1 MEFLQEYLDQVMSY
15 MTLGRRDKL
24 TLIERIRPELEEQ
37 LEGQT
42 ICSYADVEELL
53 GAPEDMAEELTATMP
68 YKDRIKKDNRR
79 QKVLVAVICGLLIVA
94 AVTAAICIQV
104 SKNQPGYYTVA
115 VSEDK

>member
-42 ICSYADVEELL
+42 I
-53 GAPEDMAEELTATMP
+53 
-68 YKDRIKKDNRR
+68 
-79 QKVLVAVICGLLIVA
+79 
-94 AVTAAICIQV
+94 
-104 SKNQPGYYTVA
+104 
-115 VSEDK
+115 

>member
-15 MTLGRRDKL
+15 TTLGRRDKL

-37 LEGQT
+37 LEGQA
-42 ICSYADVEELL
+42 ISSYADVEELL

-79 QKVLVAVICGLLIVA
+79 HKIFVALICVLITIAII
-94 AVTAAICIQV
+94 TAITCVFIYHI
-104 SKNQPGYYTVA
+104 QPGYYTVNFNI
-115 VSEDK
+115 DG

>member
-1 MEFLQEYLDQVMSY
+1 MSY

-37 LEGQT
+37 LEGQAVS
-42 ICSYADVEELL
+42 SYADVEELL

-79 QKVLVAVICGLLIVA
+79 QKVLIAIICGLLSI
-94 AVTAAICIQV
+94 AIITTIMCVVIYQV
-104 SKNQPGYYTVA
+104 QPGYYTVDFT
-115 VSEDK
+115 VDG